1 MGLVLPELES
11 DGQSGKDSCSVD
23 RFAPETNSTRLLER
37 QPQLQLQ

>member
-23 RFAPETNSTRLLER
+23 RFALETNSTGLER

>member
-11 DGQSGKDSCSVD
+11 DGQSGKDSCSVG
-23 RFAPETNSTRLLER
+23 RFAPETNSTRLER